1 MEWFTLNW
9 LMNHLEW
16 AVALLVIGCIILF
29 IFPILLG
36 LDMKNN
42 NNNNKLN

>member
-16 AVALLVIGCIILF
+16 AVAILGIGCIILF
-29 IFPILLG
+29 ILVAIGYFFKVFNIRT
-36 LDMKNN
+36 
-42 NNNNKLN
+42 

>member
-1 MEWFTLNW
+1 MEWFTLSW

-16 AVALLVIGCIILF
+16 AVGILGVGCAILF

-36 LDMKNN
+36 LDMKKDHE
-42 NNNNKLN
+42 NKNSN

>member
-1 MEWFTLNW
+1 MEWFTLSW

-16 AVALLVIGCIILF
+16 AVAILGIGCIILF

-36 LDMKNN
+36 LDMKKKSD
-42 NNNNKLN
+42 NKESN